1 MDPTHPDLL
10 PTISDKGIKFPNP
23 LPKIAPLKEKG
34 IDPSTT
40 NECPSLQI
48 TMDLGKEI
56 EEGQLVTEDFGQK
69 DPPVQNNRSPV
80 SNPNDSISSK
90 LNHPFV
96 PSQPRPQDQS
106 NPNPRST
113 WSHIVKSGNVQGA
126 EVQTQVMK
134 LKYYEPRREKERV
147 VVQPPK
153 EMATATATAW
163 KPKNLPQKPENSR
176 SAEGKSIIFTVEFVS
191 PELPTISAV
200 ADVNPI
206 TSTQAQEQQITQ
218 NFLEALPP
226 SQNEQDSQVYS
237 ILEST
242 CMLPA
247 HPSLQSPNSFESLQ
261 VQEGQLVVDI
271 GPSTRK
277 HSIESHQLNTKGN
290 STKKKKGKKK
300 HPITGRLRMF

>member
-1 MDPTHPDLL
+1 MDPTHLDLL

-69 DPPVQNNRSPV
+69 DPPVQNNRSLV

-126 EVQTQVMK
+126 EVQTQM
-134 LKYYEPRREKERV
+134 
-147 VVQPPK
+147 
-153 EMATATATAW
+153 ATAW
-163 KPKNLPQKPENSR
+163 KPKNRPQKPENSR
-176 SAEGKSIIFTVEFVS
+176 SAKGKSIIFTVEFVS